1 MSEKACRQCKFIS
14 RGNRC
19 PNCNSTDL
27 SDDFSGFVIILNAEE
42 SEIAKMMHV
51 TKKGKYALKVR

>member
-14 RGNRC
+14 RENRC

-27 SDDFSGFVIILNAEE
+27 SDDFSGFVIILDAEG
-42 SEIAKMMHV
+42 SEIAKIMNI
-51 TKKGKYALKVR
+51 TRKGKYALKVR